1 MPHPLAH
8 PAASVP
14 FTKAGLVLSALVMGS
29 LAPDLWYF
37 IRIGSPFFMYSI
49 TGLFLFDLPVGLVM
63 LWFFHALAKWPLL
76 SLLPKGW
83 QRRFYKY
90 AEGFTWGPLKRFGL
104 ILLSLLVGSASHII
118 LDSFTHD
125 YGWVVE
131 HVGFFKTP
139 VGGMPLYDLLQN
151 LGSLIGVALLIYWF
165 VRWLPT
171 TTKGE
176 KLAAQFPMLF
186 QAIFSVVTVAVL
198 FLVEAGILYSR
209 YIAGPR
215 SLPRHFVAGG
225 SLFFSAMLILLF
237 FGGIYCLIWTLAFH
251 KTIRSGK

>member
-29 LAPDLWYF
+29 LAPDLWYI
-37 IRIGSPFFMYSI
+37 IRVGTPYFGNSLA
-49 TGLFLFDLPVGLVM
+49 GLFLFDLPVGLIM

-76 SLLPKGW
+76 SLLPKDW
-83 QRRFYKY
+83 QRRFYKFT
-90 AEGFTWGPLKRFGL
+90 EGFTWGPIKRFIL
-104 ILLSLLVGSASHII
+104 ILLSLLVGSISHII

-131 HVGFFKTP
+131 HVGFFETA

-165 VRWLPT
+165 FRWLPT

-176 KLAAQFPMLF
+176 KLAARFPLWMQLTF
-186 QAIFSVVTVAVL
+186 IAVTLATL
-198 FLVEAGILYSR
+198 FLVEGAILYAR

-215 SLPRHFVAGG
+215 SLPGHFVAGG
-225 SLFFSAMLILLF
+225 SLFFSAMLIMLF
-237 FGGIYCLIWTLAFH
+237 FGGIYCLVWTVTFH
-251 KTIRSGK
+251 KSIRGSK